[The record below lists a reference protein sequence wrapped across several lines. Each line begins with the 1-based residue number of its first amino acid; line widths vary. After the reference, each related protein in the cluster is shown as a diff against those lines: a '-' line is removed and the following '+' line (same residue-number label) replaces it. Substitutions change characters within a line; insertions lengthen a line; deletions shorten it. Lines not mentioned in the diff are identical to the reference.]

1 MVEES
6 KSAQKREVEALQQL
20 AIVISK
26 LPEKQIM
33 NMNLPEEVC
42 AAILE
47 YKKMKTN
54 GAMRRQAQYLGRL
67 MREADQEQIAKA
79 TAHLKQHKL

>member
-26 LPEKQIM
+26 QSEKQIK
-33 NMNLPEEVC
+33 NMHLPEEVC

-67 MREADQEQIAKA
+67 MREADPEQIAKA
-79 TAHLKQHKL
+79 TADLQHRKS